1 MTHNLFFA
9 EKLKFG
15 RFRYQLETLKISFW
29 SDISFARKSR
39 LKSRNRS
46 VSEDIPNFWKHGNEF
61 VTSEESLQVSSL
73 TYGLSEFYSICLG
86 FFKMEY
92 ENDDTT
98 DIPEIDLNICVAVQP
113 YQFEPLDRDS
123 SSGTGSDSAS
133 AESDEEC
140 SRPSVKS
147 SKQIIVRCE
156 YSLNWKHYMVR
167 TVRTF
172 DISCRYIAL
181 WTFRRWMETLPNSK
195 ILSLDLSSSEFL
207 MLL

>member
-1 MTHNLFFA
+1 M
-9 EKLKFG
+9 
-15 RFRYQLETLKISFW
+15 
-29 SDISFARKSR
+29 
-39 LKSRNRS
+39 
-46 VSEDIPNFWKHGNEF
+46 
-61 VTSEESLQVSSL
+61 TSEESLQVSSL
-73 TYGLSEFYSICLG
+73 TYGLSELYSICLG

-113 YQFEPLDRDS
+113 YQFEPLDRDC

-133 AESDEEC
+133 ADSDEEC
-140 SRPSVKS
+140 SRPSVGS

-167 TVRTF
+167 TVRTS

-181 WTFRRWMETLPNSK
+181 
-195 ILSLDLSSSEFL
+195 
-207 MLL
+207 

>member
-1 MTHNLFFA
+1 
-9 EKLKFG
+9 
-15 RFRYQLETLKISFW
+15 
-29 SDISFARKSR
+29 
-39 LKSRNRS
+39 
-46 VSEDIPNFWKHGNEF
+46 
-61 VTSEESLQVSSL
+61 
-73 TYGLSEFYSICLG
+73 
-86 FFKMEY
+86 MEY

-123 SSGTGSDSAS
+123 ISGTGSDSAS

-181 WTFRRWMETLPNSK
+181 
-195 ILSLDLSSSEFL
+195 
-207 MLL
+207 

>member
-15 RFRYQLETLKISFW
+15 RFRCQLETLKIFFW
-29 SDISFARKSR
+29 SDVLFARKSH

-46 VSEDIPNFWKHGNEF
+46 MKPKCFRRHSELLETWERVRDVRGVAVDFQFGIW
-61 VTSEESLQVSSL
+61 
-73 TYGLSEFYSICLG
+73 LSELYSICLG

-92 ENDDTT
+92 ANDDTT

-113 YQFEPLDRDS
+113 CQFEPLDRDS
-123 SSGTGSDSAS
+123 SIVSGSDSDRAS

-147 SKQIIVRCE
+147 IVSK
-156 YSLNWKHYMVR
+156 SS
-167 TVRTF
+167 F
-172 DISCRYIAL
+172 DVKTHRSGNTT
-181 WTFRRWMETLPNSK
+181 W
-195 ILSLDLSSSEFL
+195 
-207 MLL
+207 

>member
-1 MTHNLFFA
+1 MDCPNS
-9 EKLKFG
+9 
-15 RFRYQLETLKISFW
+15 TL
-29 SDISFARKSR
+29 
-39 LKSRNRS
+39 
-46 VSEDIPNFWKHGNEF
+46 
-61 VTSEESLQVSSL
+61 
-73 TYGLSEFYSICLG
+73 YCLG

-98 DIPEIDLNICVAVQP
+98 DIPKIDLNISVAVQP

-156 YSLNWKHYMVR
+156 YSLSWKHYMVRTVR

-181 WTFRRWMETLPNSK
+181 
-195 ILSLDLSSSEFL
+195 
-207 MLL
+207 